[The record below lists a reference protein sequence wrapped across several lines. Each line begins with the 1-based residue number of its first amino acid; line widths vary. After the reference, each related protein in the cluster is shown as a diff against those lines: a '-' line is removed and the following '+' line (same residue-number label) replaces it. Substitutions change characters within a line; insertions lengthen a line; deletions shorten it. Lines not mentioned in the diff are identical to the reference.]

1 MSLANQH
8 IAIIGSGFAG
18 IGLAIRLKLAGRD
31 DFTIFERASS
41 LGGVWRDNTYPGV
54 ACDVPAH
61 LYSYSFEPNP
71 NWSRFFSP
79 QSEILAYLQRCAAK
93 YDVMRHI
100 RFESEVASATFD
112 EDDGLWTVMAAKEVP
127 LVARFL
133 VSAAGHALSVPVVPT
148 IPGASDFAGVQFHS
162 ARWNHQKS
170 LRGKRVSVI
179 GTGASAI
186 QIVPNIIDQ
195 VAGLTLYQRTAPW
208 VLPRNDSVIS
218 SAAQARMQKL
228 PILQAAL
235 RGGIYSFMESF
246 ALGFVVAPRVN
257 GWREQRAL
265 RYLERAVPDVA
276 LRQKLQSGF
285 RLGCKRI
292 LYSDTY
298 YPALQQPHA
307 EVVTTPIQAVT
318 RHGIVDG
325 SGRERPC
332 DAIVYATGFEASE
345 VAAPFPI
352 VGRVVDGVRVDI
364 DRAWQDGIEA
374 YLGTTIAG
382 LPNYF
387 MMLGPNTGLGHSSM
401 IYMMESQMNY
411 LLDAFRYVARRG
423 LSWVDVKAIEQR
435 HFNDGIAGRMRNTV
449 WATGCNSWYRRADG
463 KNTTLWPGF
472 TFEFRRRTKRFD
484 AQRYVCR

>member
-1 MSLANQH
+1 
-8 IAIIGSGFAG
+8 
-18 IGLAIRLKLAGRD
+18 
-31 DFTIFERASS
+31 
-41 LGGVWRDNTYPGV
+41 
-54 ACDVPAH
+54 
-61 LYSYSFEPNP
+61 
-71 NWSRFFSP
+71 
-79 QSEILAYLQRCAAK
+79 
-93 YDVMRHI
+93 
-100 RFESEVASATFD
+100 
-112 EDDGLWTVMAAKEVP
+112 LWTVMSAKGVP

-148 IPGASDFAGVQFHS
+148 IPGASDFAGIQFHS
-162 ARWNHQKS
+162 ARWNHQWS
-170 LRGKRVSVI
+170 LRGKRVAVI

-228 PILQAAL
+228 PVLQAAL
-235 RGGIYSFMESF
+235 RGAIYSFMESF

-265 RYLERAVPDVA
+265 RHLERAVPDVV

-318 RHGIVDG
+318 RYGIVDG
-325 SGRERPC
+325 SGRERTC

-472 TFEFRRRTKRFD
+472 TFEFRRRTQRFD